1 MVAKTLTIS
10 FFSTAKL
17 LIIICNLVA
26 KEGLNIKIPTN
37 GDVFAKC
44 RYLCHYFL

>member
-26 KEGLNIKIPTN
+26 MGVLNIKIPRNDDEIT
-37 GDVFAKC
+37 KS
-44 RYLCHYFL
+44 RYSGHYL